1 MARSNHLS
9 VNVCCG
15 GLLLLAATASVGCQS
30 DYAGQTLPSP
40 YWQKDDIQYF
50 PPGPEF
56 KLSRE
61 AAAMRM
67 YGTGRNS
74 RAASAPLGPAEA
86 GPTPGLNEDGA
97 DAAVVRPVPGNGAGT
112 TGPATTG
119 SAGRQWRGARRAC
132 RSRSVQSLV
141 INCHNRG
148 RPHAGSSAA
157 VGSRER
163 IESIKR
169 CEGSRSP
176 GRSVLRACPRRR
188 RSLLIGAARTGACVP
203 SLSDA
208 FSTCRART
216 CVPL

>member
-61 AAAMRM
+61 AAAMKM

-74 RAASAPLGPAEA
+74 RAAGAPLGPAEA

-97 DAAVVRPVPGNGAGT
+97 DAAVVRPVPGNGAGAP
-112 TGPATTG
+112 PAPQPPVPP
-119 SAGRQWRGARRAC
+119 AD
-132 RSRSVQSLV
+132 
-141 INCHNRG
+141 N
-148 RPHAGSSAA
+148 
-157 VGSRER
+157 
-163 IESIKR
+163 
-169 CEGSRSP
+169 
-176 GRSVLRACPRRR
+176 
-188 RSLLIGAARTGACVP
+188 GAAPGEPAEADP
-203 SLSDA
+203 
-208 FSTCRART
+208 FN
-216 CVPL
+216 P